1 MGGPIAYHTKL
12 NKLDRERQ
20 ISYDIAYMS
29 DLKNDTNKLT
39 YKTEIDSQ
47 T

>member
-1 MGGPIAYHTKL
+1 MDGPIAYHTKL

-20 ISYDIAYMS
+20 IYDIAYMS
-29 DLKNDTNKLT
+29 NLKNDTNKLT